1 MNRLTFDG
9 KWLDTSPLKGKFT
22 AGEKN
27 VDLWEITG
35 PRMYGS
41 TDLSTL
47 NWVMTGATEYDTI
60 ITDTLNFSTGEDT
73 ITFRWYV
80 SESMTALPGRLALHL
95 VGTRDDQEVM
105 KIRSDGAVVADGLA
119 GRVDPQANFSEE
131 ALNRILAAQGDA
143 AASALQAQNE
153 ADRAEDA
160 AGHCPRIGAQGQW
173 ETWDPATGAFAA
185 TGVEAQGP
193 QGERGPQGDPGPVG
207 PKGDQGAAGPAGPQG
222 AKGDKGD
229 RGPAGP
235 QGAPGADGTSF
246 TVLGLLEAVADLPAS
261 GSPGD
266 AWAVG
271 SAQSNTVYVW
281 DTSANSWTDLGPL
294 KGAKGETGEKGE
306 AGVQGP
312 AGPQGLKGETG
323 AQGPA
328 GPQGEKG
335 DVGPAGPQGAKGD
348 PGADGAQGPKG
359 DKGDTG
365 PRGEMG
371 PKGDV
376 GPAGPQGPK
385 GDTGAT
391 GPQGATGA
399 RGATGATGSQ
409 GPTGPAGPN
418 SISSSTSCTVGSSGQ
433 ILYRNGSYVG
443 AKAESSLNVGYAAKS
458 DGANSSHTFYLNS
471 GQTASTYAT
480 GNQTFKL
487 NVGDQRLD
495 WLVSAGYWH
504 FYPSTN
510 GLHNLGTTSNRW
522 LNAYFGNQPN
532 VSSDRNLKTDIHY
545 DLQKYLGMFDRLRPA
560 VYKMKNT
567 EAFDRHDRLHIGFIA
582 QDVEQ
587 AMEDAGL
594 TAADFGG
601 LCKDMDEHGSDVYS
615 LRYGEFIALNTLGI
629 QAALHKIEALEQRV
643 AELEGQV

>member
-47 NWVMTGATEYDTI
+47 NWMMTGATEYDTI

-95 VGTRDDQEVM
+95 VGTRDDREVM

-281 DTSANSWTDLGPL
+281 DTSAKAWSDLGPL

-312 AGPQGLKGETG
+312 AGPQGPKGETGETG

-335 DVGPAGPQGAKGD
+335 DVGPAGPQG
-348 PGADGAQGPKG
+348 
-359 DKGDTG
+359 
-365 PRGEMG
+365 EMG

-385 GDTGAT
+385 GDKGDT

-399 RGATGATGSQ
+399 RGATGATGPQ
-409 GPTGPAGPN
+409 GPRGYTGDTGPQGPKGDTGPQGPAG
-418 SISSSTSCTVGSSGQ
+418 STSYTANVAKTVYFNGSDKNNGGLYQYSNQNTEWRPGTELSNSLIHGAISGSGWCLFHNSSG
-433 ILYRNGSYVG
+433 ICNLGHS
-443 AKAESSLNVGYAAKS
+443 ATKYAS
-458 DGANSSHTFYLNS
+458 V
-471 GQTASTYAT
+471 YAT
-480 GNQTFKL
+480 NATIQT
-487 NVGDQRLD
+487 
-495 WLVSAGYWH
+495 
-504 FYPSTN
+504 
-510 GLHNLGTTSNRW
+510 
-522 LNAYFGNQPN
+522 
-532 VSSDRNLKTDIHY
+532 SDRNKKHDIRAVDEKY
-545 DLQKYLGMFDRLRPA
+545 LLLLQKLQPVTYLMNDEVNAEGN
-560 VYKMKNT
+560 VTKV
-567 EAFDRHDRLHIGFIA
+567 HDRRHAGLIA
-582 QDVEQ
+582 QDVEA
-587 AMEDAGL
+587 AMADLGLSAMDFAALCIDPAYTPRQYDADGNL
-594 TAADFGG
+594 VREMEPIPGT
-601 LCKDMDEHGSDVYS
+601 KEYS
-615 LRYGEFIALNTLGI
+615 LRYEEFTALLVAGV